1 MIKGKG
7 ERSMVPF
14 WLHPDGEGIRLPA
27 WNWLGDEGCFRQRVL
42 PIGVQVLCAKARE
55 ASSTAWAVTT
65 VLHTDKFS
73 GVLQSEGE
81 NN

>member
-1 MIKGKG
+1 
-7 ERSMVPF
+7 MVPF

-55 ASSTAWAVTT
+55 ASSTA
-65 VLHTDKFS
+65 
-73 GVLQSEGE
+73 
-81 NN
+81 